1 MSLANAIH
9 KHNIPAGIDGILA
22 VLDEE
27 DRDDLLTA
35 LNDPSVG
42 HTAIVRGLKTHN
54 NLSISEGGV
63 RRWRERNVESVTLE
77 EAA

>member
-22 VLDEE
+22 ILDED
-27 DRDDLLTA
+27 DRDDLLAA
-35 LNDPSVG
+35 LNDLSVG
-42 HTAIVRGLKTHN
+42 HTAIARGLKSHN
-54 NLSISEGGV
+54 NLSISEAAI